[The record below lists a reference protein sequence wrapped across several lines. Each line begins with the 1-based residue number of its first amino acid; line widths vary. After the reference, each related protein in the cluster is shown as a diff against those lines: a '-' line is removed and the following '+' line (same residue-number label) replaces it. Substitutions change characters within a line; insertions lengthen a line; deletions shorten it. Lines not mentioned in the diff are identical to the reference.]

1 MLWIKFGENSSKNKS
16 NTYIACLYNSWET
29 STYTKINECN
39 VIELIEKQLG
49 TFSELDKIVIG
60 GDFNSRIGT
69 KEDFINEDRKD
80 LDFLAEYFELDSF
93 TTPRNNEDVSLNK
106 LSSIK
111 IRGTKR

>member
-29 STYTKINECN
+29 STYTKINECY

-49 TFSELDKIVIG
+49 TFPELDKIVIG
-60 GDFNSRIGT
+60 GDFNCRIGT

-93 TTPRNNEDVSLNK
+93 TTPRNKKMSL
-106 LSSIK
+106 
-111 IRGTKR
+111 